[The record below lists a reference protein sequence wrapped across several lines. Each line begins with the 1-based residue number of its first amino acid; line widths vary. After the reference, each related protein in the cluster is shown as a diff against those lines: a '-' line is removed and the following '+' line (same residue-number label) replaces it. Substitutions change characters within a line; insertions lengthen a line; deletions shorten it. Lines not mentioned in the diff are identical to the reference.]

1 MTLHFTALR
10 RARRA
15 ALLLAVLGGAAP
27 AWGATTC
34 TASSPNLSFGNVVM
48 NVGPVDTAATVTV
61 QCNTFGL
68 SLLATARVRMCLR
81 IGNGSGGVSG
91 GDRLMKNTHGDA
103 LRFHIYRDA
112 ARSQIWGA
120 DTANEV
126 KRDLEYS
133 VPVLGGSG
141 STTATMYG
149 RVPAQAGL
157 AEGAH
162 SSNFS
167 GADAVVLYRYAEQLL
182 GTPAYPASCTSG
194 GDGGGSIS
202 FPFTATANVPSTCT
216 ITNVAPLQ
224 FGSVSGL
231 IQANVDQST
240 TLNFTCTGR
249 TAWQVSLD
257 NGLHASGQTRRMQMG
272 TSHVSYELYR
282 DDARTQRWGN
292 TPNTDTAPGTGTG
305 GSQSLTVYG
314 RVPQPQSVTPGAYAD
329 TVLVTIHY

>member
-10 RARRA
+10 RARSA

-48 NVGPVDTAATVTV
+48 NGQKDTMATVTV

-68 SLLATARVRMCLR
+68 SLLATAQVRMCLR

-103 LRFHIYRDA
+103 LRFQIYSDA
-112 ARSQIWGA
+112 ARSQIWGE

-126 KRDLEYS
+126 KLDLQYN

-149 RVPAQAGL
+149 RIPAQAGL

-194 GDGGGSIS
+194 GGGGDSIN
-202 FPFTATANVPSTCT
+202 FPFTATANVPSACT
-216 ITNVAPLQ
+216 ITNVDPLH

-231 IQANVDQST
+231 IQANIDQST

-282 DDARTQRWGN
+282 DDARTLRWGSTLN
-292 TPNTDTAPGTGTG
+292 ADTATGTGTG
-305 GSQSLTVYG
+305 SAQSLTVYG
-314 RVPQPQSVTPGAYAD
+314 RVPQPQSVTPGTYTD
-329 TVLVTIHY
+329 TVIVTIHY

>member
-1 MTLHFTALR
+1 MTLPATALR
-10 RARRA
+10 RARRT
-15 ALLLAVLGGAAP
+15 ALLLALTGLAGAA
-27 AWGATTC
+27 WGVTTC
-34 TASSPNLSFGNVVM
+34 TAVANSLSFGDVVM
-48 NVGPVDTAATVTV
+48 NGQKDTTATVTV
-61 QCNTFGL
+61 ECNTVGL

-81 IGNGSGGVSG
+81 IGDGSGGVG
-91 GDRLMKNTHGDA
+91 GNDRLMKNSFNDPLT
-103 LRFHIYRDA
+103 FQIYSDA

-120 DTANEV
+120 NTTNDVE
-126 KRDLEYS
+126 RDLQYS

-149 RVPAQAGL
+149 RIPAQAGL

-194 GDGGGSIS
+194 GGGGDSIN
-202 FPFTATANVPSTCT
+202 FPFTATANVPSACT
-216 ITNVAPLQ
+216 ITNVDPLH

-231 IQANVDQST
+231 IQANIDQST

-305 GSQSLTVYG
+305 SSQSLTVYG
-314 RVPQPQSVTPGAYAD
+314 RVPQPQSVTPGTYTD
-329 TVLVTIHY
+329 TVIVTIHY